1 MNATARFMRRLP
13 HVIVAIFAVVLL
25 IAIAL
30 AHRFSPTQVSHLAD
44 AFVHSLHG
52 PGFAVVAVLVFAGLR
67 LYRDAPVNYLHAAAA
82 AMAIGVF
89 AEAAQIPGPRDAQ
102 VMDLLIDA
110 LGIVGGLGVIA
121 LCDRNVRASLNERP
135 MLGLGVI
142 SIAALLIATG
152 PTVLYS
158 YAWISQFRAMPT
170 LLSFESR
177 WERTVFSQPGKEHP
191 DLIAAPSNWLST
203 GTIAYAE
210 EAGHHGTLIRLT
222 PYPDWGEYSRL
233 SFIAAS
239 GNEDVQKIVVS
250 VWDIGPEGERYE
262 NQYSQQLHIG
272 PEPKRYV
279 ISLDKVREIAN
290 ERPFDIAHIESFSL
304 SATDPGGGASL
315 FFDDFRLEE

>member
-25 IAIAL
+25 IAIVL

-44 AFVHSLHG
+44 VFVHTLHG
-52 PGFAVVAVLVFAGLR
+52 PGFAGVAVLVFAVLR
-67 LYRDAPVNYLHAAAA
+67 LYRNAPVNYLHAAAA

-89 AEAAQIPGPRDAQ
+89 AEAAQIPGPRDAEA
-102 VMDLLIDA
+102 MDLVIDA

-121 LCDRNVRASLNERP
+121 LCDRNARASLNERP
-135 MLGLGVI
+135 LLGLSVI
-142 SIAALLIATG
+142 SIAALLIATT
-152 PTVLYS
+152 PMALYG
-158 YAWISQFRAMPT
+158 YAWISQYRAMPT
-170 LLSFESR
+170 LLSFENR
-177 WERTVFSQPGKEHP
+177 WESAVFSQPGREHP
-191 DLIAAPSNWLST
+191 DLIAAPSNWLGT

-210 EAGHHGTLIRLT
+210 EAGRRGTLIRLT
-222 PYPDWGEYSRL
+222 PYPDWGGYSTV

-239 GNEDVQKIVVS
+239 GNDDVQKIAVS
-250 VWDIGPEGERYE
+250 VRDIRLKGERR
-262 NQYSQQLHIG
+262 NNRYSQQLHIG

-304 SATDPGGGASL
+304 NAADPGGGAKL
-315 FFDDFRLEE
+315 LFDDFRLE